1 MANIGKTISWIF
13 EPMLGINSWG
23 ATVSAI
29 QGLVAKEQV
38 ISSMS
43 VIAGFAEEAQGS
55 EIFANGGIFSF
66 FTAASAYAFMVFNL
80 FSAPCFGA
88 IGAMKRELGGTKKM
102 IKAVAFQ
109 TIFAW
114 ILATIVY
121 QVGSRILSG
130 AINIANVVVI
140 GIILLIVFIIVIKNM
155 KASECSGCP
164 YCDNCKK

>member
-1 MANIGKTISWIF
+1 MNIKILHGN
-13 EPMLGINSWG
+13 EG
-23 ATVSAI
+23 
-29 QGLVAKEQV
+29 AKE
-38 ISSMS
+38 
-43 VIAGFAEEAQGS
+43 
-55 EIFANGGIFSF
+55 
-66 FTAASAYAFMVFNL
+66 
-80 FSAPCFGA
+80 A